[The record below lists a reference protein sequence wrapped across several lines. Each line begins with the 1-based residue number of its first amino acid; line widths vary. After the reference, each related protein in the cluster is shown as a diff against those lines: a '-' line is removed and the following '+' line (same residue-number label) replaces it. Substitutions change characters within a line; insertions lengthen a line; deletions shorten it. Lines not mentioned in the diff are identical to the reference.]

1 MTSDAH
7 EVDRGRR
14 AFLVGVCGLAA
25 VGMGSALLADDAL
38 AATGIVR
45 KKNGQVEVSVKK
57 VPGLRQVG
65 SSVLLGNVKGVPTA
79 VIRTG
84 PNAYSALNL
93 KCTHQGV
100 TVVRTG
106 DAWNCPAHGSQ
117 FAFAGGLERGP
128 AQSPLASV
136 RSTFNARKGVLTVG

>member
-1 MTSDAH
+1 MDI
-7 EVDRGRR
+7 DRSRR
-14 AFLVGVCGLAA
+14 AFLAGVCGLAA
-25 VGMGSALLADDAL
+25 AGFGAALLADDAS

-45 KKNGQVEVSVKK
+45 RKNGQVAVTVKR
-57 VPGLRQVG
+57 VAALGQVG
-65 SSVLLGNVKGVPTA
+65 SSVLLGNVRGVPTA

-84 PNAYSALNL
+84 PSTYSALNL

-100 TVVRTG
+100 TVQRIG

-128 AQSPLASV
+128 AGTPLATVKS
-136 RSTFNARKGVLTVG
+136 RFNAAKGVLTVG

>member
-1 MTSDAH
+1 MTSEAFDA
-7 EVDRGRR
+7 DRGRR
-14 AFLVGVCGLAA
+14 AFLAGVCGLAA
-25 VGMGSALLADDAL
+25 AGFGAALLADDAS

-45 KKNGQVEVSVKK
+45 KKNGQVEVTVKR

-84 PNAYSALNL
+84 PSSYSALNL
-93 KCTHQGV
+93 RCTHQGV
-100 TVVRTG
+100 TVERMG
-106 DAWNCPAHGSQ
+106 DSWNCPAHGSQ

-136 RSTFNARKGVLTVG
+136 KSAFNARRGVLTVG